1 MQQYIIQR
9 VLLNIPV
16 ILLVVTFVFFASH
29 IRPDWAEQRAAQGMS
44 STKDYKQA
52 VQAIRHQLGTDKP
65 LWRQYVNY
73 LGKVAR
79 GDFGTSFITGH
90 SVTSELR
97 SRLVASME
105 LGALQILISLAIAVP
120 IGVVAAVRQD
130 TWVDYVLRFTAVLG
144 LAIPAFYLGT
154 LLLLLSTKVVGWTP
168 PLIPT
173 AYREIWQDPVANLKM
188 MALPALAG
196 GFAEAAVIMRLL
208 RSELL
213 EVLRQDYVRTAWA
226 KGLRERA
233 VLTRHAMRN
242 AMAPVVTIIGLLI
255 GVLFGGNV
263 VLESMFS
270 VPGAGQFIV
279 ISLEQSDF
287 PVVQGV
293 VLIVA
298 VALVTTNLVVDL
310 AYAWIDPRI
319 RYS

>member
-44 STKDYKQA
+44 STKDYKEA

-65 LWRQYVNY
+65 LWQQYVNY

-79 GDFGTSFITGH
+79 GDFGKSFITGH

-105 LGALQILISLAIAVP
+105 LGALQIMISLAIAVP

-154 LLLLLSTKVVGWTP
+154 LLLLLATKVVGWTP

-279 ISLEQSDF
+279 ISLEESDF

>member
-44 STKDYKQA
+44 STKDYKEA
-52 VQAIRHQLGTDKP
+52 VQAIRHELGTDKP

-73 LGKVAR
+73 LGKISR

-97 SRLVASME
+97 GRLVASME

-154 LLLLLSTKVVGWTP
+154 LLLLLATKVVGWTP

-173 AYREIWQDPVANLKM
+173 AYREIWQDPAANLKM